1 MSMRKMQSA
10 TQAEEG
16 YQPDDVVPESGVY
29 TVVHDSHRQKHFATI
44 FKGMRFP
51 FCGHCKER
59 VRFTLS
65 RPAAPI
71 SEDAD
76 FK

>member
-1 MSMRKMQSA
+1 MQGA
-10 TQAEEG
+10 TQTVEG
-16 YQPDDVVPESGVY
+16 YQPGDVAPESGVY
-29 TVVHDSHRQKHFATI
+29 IVVHDKHRERHFATI

-51 FCGHCKER
+51 FCGQCKHG

>member
-1 MSMRKMQSA
+1 MQGA
-10 TQAEEG
+10 TQTEEV
-16 YQPDDVVPESGVY
+16 YQPGDIAPESGVY
-29 TVVHDSHRQKHFATI
+29 AVVHDKHRERHLATI

-51 FCGHCKER
+51 HCGQCKER

-76 FK
+76 FR